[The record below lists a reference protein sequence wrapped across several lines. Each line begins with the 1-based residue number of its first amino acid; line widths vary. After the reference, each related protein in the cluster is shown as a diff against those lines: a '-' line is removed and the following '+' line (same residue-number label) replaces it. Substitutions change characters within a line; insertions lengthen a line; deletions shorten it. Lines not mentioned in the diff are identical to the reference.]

1 MQRLTLVTAALLVGA
16 ITMAGTPALAELNY
30 GPVKNG
36 NQCYK
41 TANNF
46 GEMSFGHWEP
56 CAGSAAP
63 AAGKATHHRANH
75 S

>member
-1 MQRLTLVTAALLVGA
+1 MQRLTLITAALLVGA
-16 ITMAGTPALAELNY
+16 TMAGTPALAEYNY

-36 NQCYK
+36 SQCYK
-41 TANNF
+41 PSRTWGEMNF
-46 GEMSFGHWEP
+46 GYWTACE
-56 CAGSAAP
+56 GSAAP

>member
-1 MQRLTLVTAALLVGA
+1 MQRLTLITAALLVGA
-16 ITMAGTPALAELNY
+16 TMAGTPALAEYNY

-41 TANNF
+41 ASRTW
-46 GEMSFGHWEP
+46 GEMSFGYWTACE
-56 CAGSAAP
+56 GSAAP
-63 AAGKATHHRANH
+63 AAGKAAHHRANH

>member
-16 ITMAGTPALAELNY
+16 TMAGTPALAEQNY

-41 TANNF
+41 TANTF

-56 CAGSAAP
+56 CGGSAAP
-63 AAGKATHHRANH
+63 AAGKVTHHRANH

>member
-1 MQRLTLVTAALLVGA
+1 MQRLTLVIAGLVVGA
-16 ITMAGTPALAELNY
+16 TMAGTPALAEYNY

-36 NQCYK
+36 SQCYK
-41 TANNF
+41 ASRTWGEMNF
-46 GEMSFGHWEP
+46 GYWEP

-63 AAGKATHHRANH
+63 AAGKATHHHANH